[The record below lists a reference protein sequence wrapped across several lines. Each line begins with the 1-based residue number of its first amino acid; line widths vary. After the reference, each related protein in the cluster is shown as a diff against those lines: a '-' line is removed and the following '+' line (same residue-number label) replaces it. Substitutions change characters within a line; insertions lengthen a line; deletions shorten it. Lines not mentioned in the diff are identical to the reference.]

1 MEVSMVTSPRK
12 IGIFLLSMGVVA
24 LLIGT
29 VSCQKKEAVAPE
41 TQEVVKPANE
51 FEGTV
56 KVALGKYL
64 YLPQAQG
71 FDIVLQGFD
80 AGTLAGKEIRVKGEL
95 LPDKPTIF
103 RADTVDVKDASGA
116 YTNVFT
122 RTADLDMR
130 DFLDVNA
137 REGYPVLTITSAN
150 KPEEW
155 ENKGHGKIYGK
166 LLDTTVREGQTEQPI
181 TYIVVSDDKGK
192 EIGRVIVDSFTDFSK
207 YYLKKLK
214 LFDQF
219 WFYVNIKD
227 SVDRR
232 VRARTKELFHAD
244 VLFAGL
250 F

>member
-12 IGIFLLSMGVVA
+12 IGIFLLSLGAIA
-24 LLIGT
+24 LLVGT
-29 VSCQKKEAVAPE
+29 VSCQKKEAAAPE
-41 TQEVVKPANE
+41 AQESVKPANE

-80 AGTLAGKEIRVKGEL
+80 AGTLTGKEIRVKGEL

-103 RADTVDVKDASGA
+103 RADSVDVKDSSGA

-122 RTADLDMR
+122 RTANLETR
-130 DFLDVNA
+130 DFLDINT

-155 ENKGHGKIYGK
+155 ENKGRAKIYGK

-181 TYIVVSDDKGK
+181 TYIVLSDDIGR
-192 EIGRVIVDSFTDFSK
+192 EIGRIIVDSFTDFSK

-214 LFDQF
+214 LFDHF
-219 WFYVNIKD
+219 WFYLNIKD

>member
-1 MEVSMVTSPRK
+1 MEVSMMASPRK
-12 IGIFLLSMGVVA
+12 IGIFLLSLGAIA
-24 LLIGT
+24 LLVGT
-29 VSCQKKEAVAPE
+29 MSCQKKEAVSPE
-41 TQEVVKPANE
+41 AQEVQKPANE

-80 AGTLAGKEIRVKGEL
+80 AGTLVGKEIRVKGEL

-103 RADTVDVKDASGA
+103 RADSVDVKDASGA

-130 DFLDVNA
+130 EFLDVNT

-155 ENKGHGKIYGK
+155 ENKGHAKIFGK
-166 LLDTTVREGQTEQPI
+166 LEETTVKEGQTEQPI
-181 TYIVVSDDKGK
+181 TYIIVSDDKGK
-192 EIGRVIVDSFTDFSK
+192 EIGKIIVDSLTDFSK

-214 LFDQF
+214 LFDHF
-219 WFYVNIKD
+219 WFYLNIKD